1 MINIKPVK
9 ALLILEDGSIYKG
22 WSFSQPDT
30 VYGEVVFNTGM
41 TGYQEIL
48 TDPSYS
54 GQIINFTYPEF
65 GNTGINNDDNESLHP
80 SAKGVILKN
89 ISKITSS
96 WRNKESIIDYL
107 LKNKI
112 LMIFGVDTRKLTK
125 HLRDKG
131 AMNCVISN
139 LNLDIDNLKNH
150 LKKIPKM
157 QGLNLVDSV
166 TTKYSYSVNLKKQI
180 QWNEWRKGEIFLKE
194 NGKNLLIVL
203 IDFGTK
209 NSILE
214 CLLYYSCKVIVVP
227 SNISFEVIKRISP
240 DGILL
245 SNGPGDPATVNY
257 SKDLIQKIIELD
269 IPIFGICMGHQLLSL
284 ALGCQTYK
292 LKFGHRGLNH
302 PCGYNQHSFITSQN
316 HGFAVSIGQLDN
328 NDSMIS
334 EHFNLND
341 LTLAGLSIRKQPIF
355 SVQYHPEAGPGPH
368 DNTYLFKSFIDLVRN
383 NKIYNK
389 KNIN

>member
-1 MINIKPVK
+1 MPTK

-22 WSFSQPDT
+22 LSFSQPDT
-30 VYGEVVFNTGM
+30 VYGEIVFNTGM

-65 GNTGINNDDNESLHP
+65 GNTGINNEDNESLQP
-80 SAKGVILKN
+80 SAKGVVVKN
-89 ISKITSS
+89 IAKRPSS
-96 WRNKESIIDYL
+96 WRKTESIVDYL
-107 LKNKI
+107 LRNNI
-112 LMIFGVDTRKLTK
+112 LMIFGIDTRKLTK

-139 LNLDIDNLKNH
+139 SNLDISDLSSRLKNV
-150 LKKIPKM
+150 PKM

-166 TTKYSYSVNLKKQI
+166 TTKQPYEVIFQKHLPWNKWKKDELSLAQ
-180 QWNEWRKGEIFLKE
+180 
-194 NGKNLLIVL
+194 NGDNLLIAL

-209 NSILE
+209 NSIIE
-214 CLLYYSCKVIVVP
+214 CLLNYSCKVVVLP
-227 SNISFEVIKRISP
+227 ANTSPEVIKHISP

-245 SNGPGDPATVNY
+245 SNGPGDPATVTY
-257 SKDLIQKIIELD
+257 AKELVQQMIQLD

-302 PCGYNQHSFITSQN
+302 PCGYQQHSFVTSQN
-316 HGFAVSIGQLDN
+316 HGFAVSINHLNENQSIVSDH
-328 NDSMIS
+328 M
-334 EHFNLND
+334 NLND
-341 LTLAGLSIRKQPIF
+341 LTLAGLSIKNKSIF

-368 DNTYLFKSFIDLVRN
+368 DNVYLFRSFIDLARN
-383 NKIYNK
+383 KKIYK
-389 KNIN
+389 KKKLT